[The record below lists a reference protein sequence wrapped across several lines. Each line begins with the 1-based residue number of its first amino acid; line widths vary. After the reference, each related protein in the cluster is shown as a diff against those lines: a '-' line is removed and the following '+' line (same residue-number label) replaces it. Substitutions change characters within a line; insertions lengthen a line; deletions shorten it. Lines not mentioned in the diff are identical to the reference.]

1 MNCKIINAQVHL
13 KDIPEKDI
21 KLMEKFLNEVEE
33 HINPHLVNFEEL
45 KNSLIPHAEH
55 ILKHREG
62 WMRIIKRDYFDYL
75 TEQDTESLIK
85 RFTSFINPCK
95 IKQKY
100 EEKFTKWVAQRWD
113 DGSELYYRLKMFG
126 VGGNYKLT
134 LHNNETINVGHLHI
148 PKTQDIQR
156 TGNVMKSI
164 LTQMDEVERDVDT
177 IRCLEKTISQ
187 IHEIAT
193 NDHIVGAEMELNQ
206 YKKVIDGASYYNL
219 YKGGKR

>member
-1 MNCKIINAQVHL
+1 MNCNIINAQVHL

-33 HINPHLVNFEEL
+33 HINSHIVNFEEL
-45 KNSLIPHAEH
+45 KSSLIPRAEI
-55 ILKHREG
+55 ILENRDR
-62 WMRIIKRDYFDYL
+62 WMEEIKKKYIDTLITEDSKSIFKIIASPL
-75 TEQDTESLIK
+75 AP
-85 RFTSFINPCK
+85 NK

-100 EEKFTKWVAQRWD
+100 EEQFTKWVAQRWED
-113 DGSELYYRLKMFG
+113 SSELYYRLKMFG
-126 VGGNYKLT
+126 VDGNYKLT
-134 LHNNETINVGHLHI
+134 LHNNETINVGNFFI
-148 PKTQDIQR
+148 PKTQDIER

-164 LTQMDEVERDVDT
+164 LAQMDEVERDVDT

-193 NDHIVGAEMELNQ
+193 NDHIVGAEMEFKQ
-206 YKKVIDGASYYNL
+206 YKKLIDSINNL